1 MPLLDKIQ
9 KEMIAAM
16 KAKDSARLS
25 ALRMIKAALKKQ
37 EIDAAGPLDEA
48 AENRV
53 LNSLRKQ
60 RLDAIAMYRQG
71 GRQEL
76 AAKEEAELEL
86 IDSFLPA
93 PATEEE
99 MRDAVEAA
107 ISETGALSMKQ
118 MGQVMKLAKQKL
130 AGKRIDGKALS
141 EKVKARLS

>member
-141 EKVKARLS
+141 EKVKARLA